1 MSEVLEKVES
11 APKLSDKIRLL
22 QENRHQPLVDLLQ
35 GVFDSR
41 IKWLL
46 PEGPV
51 PYKPSKRENIEGAL
65 YSETRR
71 LYLFVE
77 NGNTKLSQVK
87 REFLFIELL
96 ENLDPRDAK
105 LLEHVK
111 DKKLP
116 YPSINAELFR
126 AAFPDVDLQTIAL
139 PASKDEPTEKPKKAR
154 KVKKTS
160 HVENEAI

>member
-1 MSEVLEKVES
+1 MSEVFQKVES
-11 APKLSDKIRLL
+11 APTTADKIRIL
-22 QENRHQPLVDLLQ
+22 QENKHQPVIDVLQ
-35 GVFDSR
+35 GVFDAR

-51 PYKPSKRENIEGAL
+51 PYKPSKRENIESAL

-77 NGNTKLSQVK
+77 GGNPRLSQTK
-87 REFLFIELL
+87 REALFIELL

-105 LLEHVK
+105 LLEQVK

-116 YPSINAELFR
+116 YPSITADIFQ
-126 AAFPDVDLQTIAL
+126 AAFPNVKIERA
-139 PASKDEPTEKPKKAR
+139 PVVEEVKPKKIR
-154 KVKKTS
+154 KVREKKS
-160 HVENEAI
+160 HVENETI